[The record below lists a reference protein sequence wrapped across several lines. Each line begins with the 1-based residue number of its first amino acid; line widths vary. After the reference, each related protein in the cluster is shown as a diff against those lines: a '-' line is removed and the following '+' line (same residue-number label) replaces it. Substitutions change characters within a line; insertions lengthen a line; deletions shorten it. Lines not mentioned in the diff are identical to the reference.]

1 MTVEIMSNP
10 RLAIGAVALVGLG
23 TMRFF
28 TGKAVGQFVYD
39 LPDTV
44 REDSKEVKNWF
55 QKQ

>member
-1 MTVEIMSNP
+1 MSNP